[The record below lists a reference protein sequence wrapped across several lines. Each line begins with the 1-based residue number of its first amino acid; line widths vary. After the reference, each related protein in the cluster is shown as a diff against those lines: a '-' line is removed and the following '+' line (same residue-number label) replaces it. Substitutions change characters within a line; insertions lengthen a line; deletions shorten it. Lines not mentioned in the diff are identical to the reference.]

1 MIKGCSKRVVV
12 VKDIDSKL
20 FEEAFFIVKPE
31 NAKKYAEADYLGEAG
46 RLATISA
53 AGNEGQGSFPSKNAA
68 RFSVFPGRGSRERAV
83 GYPTAIGKSARRRE
97 VFAFFCGVGVSG
109 VLFALSCLLEIVP

>member
-46 RLATISA
+46 RLATLSA
-53 AGNEGQGSFPSKNAA
+53 AGSEGQGSFPPKSAA
-68 RFSVFPGRGSRERAV
+68 RFSVSPGRESRERMV
-83 GYPTAIGKSARRRE
+83 GYRTATGRSARRRE

-109 VLFALSCLLEIVP
+109 ILFTLSCLLGIVP